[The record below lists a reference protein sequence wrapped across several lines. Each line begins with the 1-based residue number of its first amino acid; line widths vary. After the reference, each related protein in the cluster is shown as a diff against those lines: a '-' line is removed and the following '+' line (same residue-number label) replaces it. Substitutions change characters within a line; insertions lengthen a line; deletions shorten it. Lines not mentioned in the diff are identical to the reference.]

1 MTSAVPVPTQ
11 DAARELDPAVMP
23 RAEIYGLLTATVAP
37 RPIAWVSTRDAA
49 GESNLAPHSYF
60 TVLSHQPSM
69 LGFVSVGRKDTLRNV
84 EATGEYVINVA
95 GEDLIAALNT
105 TAANAPPGES
115 EFPWAGVTPEPAARV
130 SAPRVAEAPVAFE
143 LRLVE
148 VKPTGDS
155 FLIIGEVI
163 HVRIAER
170 VLRND
175 RVAPDLLQPVG
186 RMAGATYARTG
197 DRFDLARPTF
207 ADLQARADA
216 PTPAD

>member
-1 MTSAVPVPTQ
+1 MPTTLPDQ
-11 DAARELDPAVMP
+11 TRHATHELDPALMP
-23 RAEIYGLLTATVAP
+23 RAEVYGLLTATVAP

-49 GESNLAPHSYF
+49 GVPNLAPHSYF
-60 TVLSHQPSM
+60 TVLSHQPPM

-148 VKPTGDS
+148 AKPTGDS

-163 HVRIAER
+163 HVRIVAR
-170 VLRND
+170 VLRD
-175 RVAPDLLQPVG
+175 GRVAPDLLRPVG

-207 ADLQARADA
+207 ADLLARADA
-216 PTPAD
+216 PTPAG